1 MSSPAAYVA
10 ILLRPVQVGCL
21 PARFPL
27 AGVLGLRAVGL
38 FGQEFH
44 LVVPRLPWKC
54 WGGRFFWWERCRRCS
69 GNNCSLDLDLNA
81 VGNTTLI
88 SALSYRQVL
97 SGSIRKGRGVNL

>member
-44 LVVPRLPWKC
+44 LVVPRLPWKV
-54 WGGRFFWWERCRRCS
+54 WGGRF
-69 GNNCSLDLDLNA
+69 L
-81 VGNTTLI
+81 
-88 SALSYRQVL
+88 L
-97 SGSIRKGRGVNL
+97 SG